1 MAYSQIIR
9 ILCLGTNLNPNP
21 NKKGERSM
29 KDIFLDRNKE
39 LENEIEE
46 YLCCLHNGAMIF
58 YEGIKDYIH
67 KNDKRFKERV
77 RAVIEHEKEADG
89 HLKNLKFTLYRYNLI
104 PDLSADILELMDAM
118 DDISDVSKQVLLDL
132 DIERPYMED
141 EFSEDFIEIAKIS
154 LKAVEA
160 LMGGVRLFFTHV
172 KTIDD
177 YISKV
182 YFYESE
188 VDKLEEVLKTKI
200 FQNSETLDLSQKM
213 HLSYFVKKTAALSD
227 IAEQMAIKLSVFKF
241 KRGI

>member
-1 MAYSQIIR
+1 
-9 ILCLGTNLNPNP
+9 
-21 NKKGERSM
+21 M
-29 KDIFLDRNKE
+29 KDIFMDRNKE
-39 LENEIEE
+39 LENEIEQ

-58 YEGIKDYIH
+58 YEGIKDYIYNH
-67 KNDKRFKERV
+67 EERFEERV
-77 RAVIEHEKEADG
+77 RAVIEHEKEADE

-118 DDISDVSKQVLLDL
+118 DDIGDVSKQVLSDL
-132 DIERPYMED
+132 EVERPCIEGD
-141 EFSEDFIEIAKIS
+141 IKEDFIEIGKIS

-160 LMGGVRLFFTHV
+160 LMGGVRLFFTQV

-188 VDKLEEVLKTKI
+188 VDKLEEILKTKI
-200 FQNSETLDLSQKM
+200 FKENKTLNLSEKM
-213 HLSYFVKKTAALSD
+213 HLKYFVHKTAALSD